1 MPILPSL
8 RPTLFATALAVA
20 LPFITTPTLAHTDEY
35 LDTLETANGGQLRM
49 AGPYHFE
56 LVLERDSNSA
66 DKSDANVSDTKKSGA
81 REKPVLV
88 YVTDHGDTPIPT
100 AGATGTVTLLS
111 GKDRDTVT
119 LKPDGENRLRGVGRY
134 AVRADLKAIV
144 SVTRPGEP
152 AEQAR
157 FTPFAPKNAVPA
169 ADAHRGH
176 AH

>member
-8 RPTLFATALAVA
+8 RPTLFATALAFA
-20 LPFITTPTLAHTDEY
+20 LPFITAPVLAHTDEY

-56 LVLERDSNSA
+56 LVLERDSNNA
-66 DKSDANVSDTKKSGA
+66 NKSEANKGDTNESSA

-88 YVTDHGDTPIPT
+88 YVTDHGDTPTPT

-111 GKDRDTVT
+111 GKNRETVT
-119 LKPDGENRLRGVGRY
+119 LQPDGENRLRGVGRY
-134 AVRADLKAIV
+134 AQRADLKAIV
-144 SVTRPGEP
+144 SITRPGEP

-157 FTPFAPKNAVPA
+157 FMPFAPKKAAPA
-169 ADAHRGH
+169 ADEHRGH

>member
-1 MPILPSL
+1 MPKLPVL
-8 RPTLFATALAVA
+8 ATALSTA
-20 LPFITTPTLAHTDEY
+20 LLGIALSLSATPAFAHTDEY
-35 LDTLETANGGQLRM
+35 LDTLDARHGGQLRM

-56 LVLERDSNSA
+56 LVLARDGES
-66 DKSDANVSDTKKSGA
+66 TKEKAG
-81 REKPVLV
+81 EKPVLV

-111 GKDRDTVT
+111 GKTRETVT
-119 LKPDGENRLRGVGRY
+119 LAPDGDNRLRGVGRY
-134 AVRADLKAIV
+134 AAGADLKAIV
-144 SVTRPGEP
+144 SITRPGEP

-157 FTPFAPKNAVPA
+157 FTPFAPKKAAPA

>member
-1 MPILPSL
+1 MPILPSV
-8 RPTLFATALAVA
+8 RPTLLATALAVA
-20 LPFITTPTLAHTDEY
+20 LPFITMPTLAHTDEY
-35 LDTLETANGGQLRM
+35 LDTLEAANGGQLRM

-56 LVLERDSNSA
+56 LVLEREN
-66 DKSDANVSDTKKSGA
+66 NDTNESSG

-152 AEQAR
+152 PEQAR
-157 FTPFAPKNAVPA
+157 FTPFATKAAPA
-169 ADAHRGH
+169 TDTHRGH

>member
-20 LPFITTPTLAHTDEY
+20 LPFITAPTLAHTDEY
-35 LDTLETANGGQLRM
+35 LDTLETTHGGQLRM

-56 LVLERDSNSA
+56 LVLVHDSNNASK
-66 DKSDANVSDTKKSGA
+66 DDANESNA

-88 YVTDHGDTPIPT
+88 YVTDHGDTPIPV

-111 GKDRDTVT
+111 GKNRETVT
-119 LKPDGENRLRGVGRY
+119 LQPDGDNRLRGVGRY
-134 AVRADLKAIV
+134 TARTDLKAIM
-144 SVTRPGEP
+144 SITRPGEP

-157 FTPFAPKNAVPA
+157 FTPFAPKAAPSPA
-169 ADAHRGH
+169 NDAPHSH